1 MDDNTPEVERTRKS
15 EYHDV
20 LSDTETN
27 GAGGK
32 TVRQSDHEER
42 VRQKQTTRA

>member
-1 MDDNTPEVERTRKS
+1 MDDNTPEAGRVRKS
-15 EYHDV
+15 EYRDV

-32 TVRQSDHEER
+32 TAGKSDHEER